1 MRKLNANQ
9 IPLHSLYIVQVRLA
23 DRNDLPF
30 LLDTYRYCDSTEV
43 VQTSV
48 LFGRNTRV
56 ARRLYDIQRRA
67 EWLGFY
73 ILLVSFQKVVEV

>member
-1 MRKLNANQ
+1 
-9 IPLHSLYIVQVRLA
+9 
-23 DRNDLPF
+23 
-30 LLDTYRYCDSTEV
+30 
-43 VQTSV
+43 